1 MKSKLKVVLCWHMHQ
16 PYYREGPNGTFHLPW
31 VYLHG
36 IKDYTDM
43 AKHLENHPDMA
54 AVVNFSP
61 VLLEQLDQYVE
72 ELKNYQSSTS
82 HKTNPLSDPLLSVLA
97 GTADIP
103 SNLAQKKRLF
113 EDCQRCYAPRMI
125 EPYPA
130 FDQLMKS
137 MESVFDKI
145 SRENESAFDSQTN
158 SPIDS
163 FVEGLEDQ
171 KFHDLVVWYHLAW
184 LGHSLKGSKQVTAL
198 FEKGHDYSLDDRKQ
212 LLSIIY
218 EALSGI
224 IPRYRALA
232 DSGQIELSLTP
243 YAHPIVPLLNKF
255 ENMKCSSPEAPMPN
269 CDDYPNGVSR
279 SEWHMEKGIQSFQ
292 HHFGKKPDGVW
303 LSEGGVSE
311 DAIEML
317 DKFGISWTASGEQ
330 VWRNTC
336 HLNQMDSEEVHNK
349 KALFKP
355 YQYKDHGTQMYFRD
369 DGLSDF
375 IGFEYSHWNADDAA
389 HNFVENLQNIAKFV
403 GDDVEQQVVSVIL
416 DGENA
421 WEYYHDNGYYFLDAL
436 YQQMSQCED
445 IEVTTFAKSAKS
457 VTATKV
463 DSICAGSW
471 VYGSFTTWIGQED
484 KNRAWEYL
492 VAAKKDCDEV
502 VSASALSKDE
512 LLELDDQLAICEG
525 SDWFWWFGDYNSSE
539 SVNDFD
545 ELYRIQ
551 LKKLY
556 TLIDKVPPEHLN
568 HPISIGGGNAENSG
582 TMRRNV

>member
-1 MKSKLKVVLCWHMHQ
+1 MHQ
-16 PYYREGPNGTFHLPW
+16 PYYREGHNGTFHLPW

-54 AVVNFSP
+54 TVVNFSP

-72 ELKNYQSSTS
+72 ELKHYQASAS
-82 HKTNPLSDPLLSVLA
+82 HKVNQLSDPLLSVLA

-103 SNLAQKKRLF
+103 VNLEQKKRLF
-113 EDCQRCYAPRMI
+113 EDCKRCYAPRMI

-130 FDQLMKS
+130 FNLLMQN
-137 MESVFDKI
+137 ME
-145 SRENESAFDSQTN
+145 NAFDHNTN
-158 SPIDS
+158 EKEFSLES
-163 FVEGLEDQ
+163 LEDQ

-184 LGHSLKGSKQVTAL
+184 LGHSLKGSKQVTEL

-212 LLSIIY
+212 LVTIIY

-255 ENMKCSSPEAPMPN
+255 ENMRCSSPEAPMPN

-317 DKFGISWTASGEQ
+317 NDFGISWTASGEQ

-336 HLNQMDSEEVHNK
+336 DLNQMDSEEIHNK
-349 KALFKP
+349 KALFRP
-355 YQYKDHGTQMYFRD
+355 YQYKENKTQLYFRD

-389 HNFVENLQNIAKFV
+389 LNFVENLQNIANFV
-403 GDDVEQQVVSVIL
+403 GEDADQQVVSVIL

-436 YQQMSQCED
+436 YEKMSQCEE
-445 IEVTTFAKSAKS
+445 IEVTTFAKTTKTVA
-457 VTATKV
+457 ATKV
-463 DSICAGSW
+463 DKICAGSW

-492 VAAKKDCDEV
+492 VAAKKDCDKAV
-502 VSASALSKDE
+502 AKGLLSKDE

-525 SDWFWWFGDYNSSE
+525 SDWFWWFGDYNSSG
-539 SVNDFD
+539 SVHDFD

-556 TLIDKVPPEHLN
+556 DLIDKTPPVELD
-568 HPISIGGGNAENSG
+568 HPISLGGGDAENSG